1 MVDVNIN
8 IIRLNVNEL
17 NISIKRLSVKEKVN
31 PVSIWKIMV
40 YSHYWIQDFQLYTY
54 INSNINN
61 WVNLVAVI
69 YHPVFVLL

>member
-1 MVDVNIN
+1 MVDVNID

-17 NISIKRLSVKEKVN
+17 NISIKRLSEKEKVN

-54 INSNINN
+54 VNSNINN

-69 YHPVFVLL
+69 YHPAFVLL